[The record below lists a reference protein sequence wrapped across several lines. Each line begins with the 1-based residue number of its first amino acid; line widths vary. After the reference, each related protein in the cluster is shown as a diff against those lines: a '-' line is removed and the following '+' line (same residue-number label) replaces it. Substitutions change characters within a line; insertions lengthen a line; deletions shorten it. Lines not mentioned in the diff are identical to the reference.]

1 MHLTRPSSAAFTS
14 LIYIT
19 IGALMDVWSGIW
31 WYYMDRG
38 GHPPE
43 NVALWY
49 VCYGFLLTGAVLIV
63 IGFAVGRIGRSA
75 RKAEVPTQVMA
86 PAAAN
91 GQPAPA
97 ANLPAAPA
105 VPVAQVAVTPAGYA
119 TGRRV

>member
-31 WYYMDRG
+31 WYYMTRG
-38 GHPPE
+38 HGPD
-43 NVALWY
+43 NVAMWY

-75 RKAEVPTQVMA
+75 RKAEVPTQVTAPAANNPPPAPVAVPVA
-86 PAAAN
+86 PAAA
-91 GQPAPA
+91 APA
-97 ANLPAAPA
+97 A
-105 VPVAQVAVTPAGYA
+105 YA
-119 TGRRV
+119 TPRQA